1 MVDSGHDRYVA
12 AAVEHCLQ
20 SSQCLLLLLV
30 HTVTENNYST
40 LNLKLA
46 AAEHCQFIG
55 ALILSWRGRHT
66 DGGSFT
72 LYVKFFGWMKSEWLL
87 SIRANWNHRFAKI
100 SQSRRMLLKDGVFY
114 IT

>member
-1 MVDSGHDRYVA
+1 MVDRTDMLQRRSGALLAVIPVSAMVA
-12 AAVEHCLQ
+12 
-20 SSQCLLLLLV
+20 V

-87 SIRANWNHRFAKI
+87 IAKI
-100 SQSRRMLLKDGVFY
+100 LQASGSF
-114 IT
+114 